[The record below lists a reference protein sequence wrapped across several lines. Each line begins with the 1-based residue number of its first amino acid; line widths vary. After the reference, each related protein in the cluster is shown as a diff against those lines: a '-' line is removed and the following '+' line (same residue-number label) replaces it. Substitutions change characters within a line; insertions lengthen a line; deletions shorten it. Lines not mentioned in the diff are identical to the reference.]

1 MLWFWDHQKASFW
14 SKMSVLWIGISIP
27 WERKEISIFHHQLM
41 MKKSSDFPRDEKN
54 PHLQSFSLHYRV
66 TPIKLSTEQNYF
78 PSPLLTKAQKMLL
91 HLLPLDLRQP
101 ALCSKASEVQNR
113 NPSESSIVFCT
124 ALPAHLTMLPVEQ
137 MPPVGDE
144 GICNSANVKPAR

>member
-1 MLWFWDHQKASFW
+1 
-14 SKMSVLWIGISIP
+14 
-27 WERKEISIFHHQLM
+27 M
-41 MKKSSDFPRDEKN
+41 MKKSSDFPRDEKKT
-54 PHLQSFSLHYRV
+54 LLSFSLHYTV

-91 HLLPLDLRQP
+91 HLLPLDLKQP

-113 NPSESSIVFCT
+113 NPSESSIVFYR
-124 ALPAHLTMLPVEQ
+124 ALPTHLTMLPAEQ
-137 MPPVGDE
+137 MPAVRDE